1 VSHLSV
7 RHGVATEG
15 EVTSL
20 PLAQGQISAVSAGR
34 SVGLR
39 RGHFLAPKLM
49 TKSNL
54 SLSPRQEEA
63 EDTNSLLELLK
74 IPPPPGPSQ
83 GAGSKQ
89 PT

>member
-1 VSHLSV
+1 MSHLSV
-7 RHGVATEG
+7 RHGVAIEG

-20 PLAQGQISAVSAGR
+20 PLAQGQISYLSAVR

-54 SLSPRQEEA
+54 NLSPRQEDA
-63 EDTNSLLELLK
+63 EDPNSLLKLLK
-74 IPPPPGPSQ
+74 IPPPPGPTQ
-83 GAGSKQ
+83 GAGSKH